1 MKTPLL
7 SVHAPIFLVC
17 ALAMSAAAA
26 GPALDTRAGPVQL
39 HPVEHASFVMEW
51 NDRTIYVDPVGP
63 VSAYAEHGAADVLL
77 LTHPHGDHLDT
88 ETLAGLDLD
97 GATVIMPQSVADE
110 IDGDFGADQR
120 IMANGDTLSVAG
132 MEVRAMPAYNLPPSE
147 DAYHPK
153 GWGNG
158 YVLTLADKRV
168 YISGD
173 TEGIPAMRALEDI
186 DLAFV
191 CMNLPYTMDVDQA
204 ADAVADF
211 EPAIVYPYHYRG
223 QDVADFK
230 RQVNERTDA
239 VEVRLGDW
247 YPE

>member
-1 MKTPLL
+1 MKMPLL
-7 SVHAPIFLVC
+7 YVQAPMFLACAFATSV
-17 ALAMSAAAA
+17 AAA
-26 GPALDTRAGPVQL
+26 GSALDTRAGPMNL
-39 HPVEHASFVMEW
+39 YPVEHASFVMDW
-51 NDRTIYVDPVGP
+51 DGQTIYVDPVGP
-63 VSAYAEHGAADVLL
+63 VSAYADRGAADVLL

-88 ETLAGLDLD
+88 DTLDGLDLND
-97 GATVIMPQSVADE
+97 ATVIMPQSVADE
-110 IDGDFGADQR
+110 IDGDYGAEQR
-120 IMANGDTLSVAG
+120 IMANGDALSVAG
-132 MEVRAMPAYNLPPSE
+132 MEVRALPAYNLPPSE

-173 TEGIPAMRALEDI
+173 TEGIPAMRALENI

-211 EPAIVYPYHYRG
+211 RPAVVYPYHYRG
-223 QDVADFK
+223 QDVTEFK
-230 RQVNERTDA
+230 RQVNERTDT
-239 VEVRLGDW
+239 VEVRFGDW